1 MIVAADRLFP
11 VSSPPLR
18 DGALLVRRGAINSV
32 GPVGEL
38 RRLFPGERLLSFP
51 GAVIIPGLVNGHT
64 HLEYSSFRRLAR
76 ETDFLPWIRRLIE
89 LGSLRDRFWGAS
101 YWTKSAMEGARRS
114 LSAGITTVG
123 DVVTFGG
130 GLDAGVRGGPRVRA
144 FLEAVAVGEDRL
156 PSALDRLNGFLDTRF
171 RHPAVMR
178 PGLSPHSIYTLPSSV
193 LSGISDH
200 ARRRGLPLSVH
211 LAESVH
217 EKDLLEGKGPLAS
230 QIRRWGLPFGPGSDC
245 SFSSYLRRAGLLREG
260 TLLVHGVHLE
270 SADLRRAA
278 LQNTVLVT
286 CPRSN
291 LLLRCGLP
299 RYRRWEEHG
308 VRFVYGT
315 DSLASVP
322 SFDLFEEA
330 RAVRAVLPE
339 RGETILERLTLGGAE
354 ALGFDDITGSLE
366 PGKAADYAVIRLEG
380 AADCTEDDLI
390 VRASARSVAAT
401 AVGGR
406 VLYRAAGASASTVPE
421 KGLSFPPSASS
432 TAVTR

>member
-1 MIVAADRLFP
+1 M
-11 VSSPPLR
+11 
-18 DGALLVRRGAINSV
+18 
-32 GPVGEL
+32 
-38 RRLFPGERLLSFP
+38 
-51 GAVIIPGLVNGHT
+51 
-64 HLEYSSFRRLAR
+64 
-76 ETDFLPWIRRLIE
+76 
-89 LGSLRDRFWGAS
+89 
-101 YWTKSAMEGARRS
+101 
-114 LSAGITTVG
+114 
-123 DVVTFGG
+123 
-130 GLDAGVRGGPRVRA
+130 
-144 FLEAVAVGEDRL
+144 
-156 PSALDRLNGFLDTRF
+156 
-171 RHPAVMR
+171 
-178 PGLSPHSIYTLPSSV
+178 
-193 LSGISDH
+193 
-200 ARRRGLPLSVH
+200 
-211 LAESVH
+211 
-217 EKDLLEGKGPLAS
+217 
-230 QIRRWGLPFGPGSDC
+230 
-245 SFSSYLRRAGLLREG
+245 
-260 TLLVHGVHLE
+260 
-270 SADLRRAA
+270 
-278 LQNTVLVT
+278 LVT